1 MDREKIMYS
10 IGLDIGTSSVGWAV
24 IDNDFKLL
32 KKGNKNMWGSRL
44 FETAETAANR
54 RENRSTRRRYNKRRE
69 RIRLLQELMANMV
82 LSVDPTFFIR
92 LSQTTFLDEED
103 KSALLND
110 KYQGNYNLFIENDYN
125 DQDFYNNFK
134 TIYHLRN
141 YLCRSTQKEDPRLI
155 YLALHHIVKYRG
167 NFLYE
172 KQDFRLDAS
181 SIEEDLQNV
190 LDKIN
195 EFNDLGMV
203 FDELTVI
210 KILNILK
217 EDNNRSKKID
227 KCLKQIAIDKNNKQI
242 FKYLFSG
249 IVGNQFNFTKM
260 VSNEIIKYEDEDIKL
275 KFSDGNFE
283 NKIEEYSI
291 ALKEYLEFIE
301 LMKKIYSWITLN
313 NILKSGNSISEAMIN
328 RYDMHHDDLR
338 KLKEL
343 IKGYDRKAYYEVFR
357 NQSDKL
363 KNYYNYINH
372 PKKVSREEFY
382 KYLKKVLEKINSEE
396 VNYFLM
402 RIEED
407 ELLLKQNDRDNGAI
421 PYQLNLNE
429 MKEIIEKQS
438 KFYEDLK
445 INKDKLISILTFK
458 IPYYYGPLD
467 GNDKYGWLVKYQDKK
482 QERITPW
489 NHSEVV
495 NIEETASDFI
505 KRLTNFCT
513 YLLDK
518 PVMPKNSLTCNMF
531 ELLNELNKIRVNGK
545 LLGKDIKTRI
555 VEELFMNKKIIKEK
569 DLKKWFVTNKV
580 YLEIN
585 EISGY
590 QKDKMFSASL
600 GSWIDFKKI
609 FGVID
614 DSNYSIIER
623 IIEDITIF
631 NEKNILKKRLKNVH
645 KLSNEQIK
653 AILKL
658 NYSGWSR
665 LSYELIKGIK
675 ADNRYGSS
683 VTILDVMKES
693 NLNLMQIINDDK
705 LGYKKIIDEKNC
717 FETDKKL
724 NYDDV
729 IKKLPGSPAIK
740 KGIWQALQIIE
751 EITYYMKHQPKNVY
765 IEFAREEGKKV
776 RTETQI
782 KRLKDI
788 YKELDLQLEYDILVR
803 NKLNQEKDYRKFGN
817 ERMYLYYTQMGK
829 CMYTGEPIKN
839 IGDIFSDELYE
850 IDHIIPRSIIK
861 DDSIDNKVLVKR
873 KENQRKSNDVIPLS
887 IREKQIHRWKYLLEH
902 KLISQKKYFNL
913 IRDEMDPQTIEKFIN
928 RQLVE
933 TRQIIKHVANIIDN
947 HYTNTSVVAIRA
959 NIIHDFR
966 IKYNIYKNRNV
977 NDYHHAHDA
986 YIACVIGQYM
996 KIRYPQF
1003 NAKYA
1008 YNEYMRYGNNEHD
1021 KSGLILNSMNYESYD
1036 EDTGEMIWH
1045 PDKIKGILKCFNY
1058 RDCYITKKLESSDGE
1073 LFEAT
1078 IYSPKSNK
1086 KNLIPVNKF
1095 RANSNKYGGFSGLNY
1110 IICAIEGINE
1120 KSSVVRKIVKV
1131 PLIYKNEKPEIIVS
1145 YIEKSN
1151 NYKDVKL
1158 LKIIKKNQLVE
1169 IDGGFYY
1176 ITSPTEL
1183 NTAWQLV
1190 LNPHENAIVYKINQ
1204 ALKNS
1209 VDKELDIEELDL
1221 LYLSLIDKLNNYYP
1235 EYQDKMKNKLIA
1247 LHEQFKNLSL
1257 FDAAKVIEQL
1267 LIAMSAG
1274 PQNGKI
1280 ELPNFK
1286 IGDRIGRLKKQT
1298 ILLDKI
1304 TFYDQSVTGL
1314 YSKKVKL

>member
-1 MDREKIMYS
+1 MDREKIKYS

-24 IDNDFKLL
+24 VDNNFKLL

-54 RENRSTRRRYNKRRE
+54 RKNRSTRRRYNKRRE

-82 LSVDPTFFIR
+82 LSVDPLFFIR
-92 LSQTTFLDEED
+92 LSQITFLDEED

-110 KYQGNYNLFIENDYN
+110 KYKGNYNLFIEDDYN
-125 DQDFYNNFK
+125 DQNFYNNFK

-141 YLCRSTQKEDPRLI
+141 YLCQTTKKEDPRLI

-172 KQDFRLDAS
+172 KQDFSLDVS
-181 SIEEDLQNV
+181 RIEEDLESV

-203 FDELTVI
+203 FDGQTII

-217 EDNNRSKKID
+217 ENSNRSEKID
-227 KCLKQIAIDKNNKQI
+227 KCLKQIAIDKKNKQV
-242 FKYLFSG
+242 FKNLFNG

-260 VSNEIIKYEDEDIKL
+260 ISDEIIQYEDEDIKL
-275 KFSDGNFE
+275 KFSDVNFE
-283 NKIEEYSI
+283 NKIEEYSVV
-291 ALKEYLEFIE
+291 LGEYFEFIE

-313 NILKSGNSISEAMIN
+313 NILKSGNSISGAMIN
-328 RYDMHHDDLR
+328 RYDMHHNDLK
-338 KLKEL
+338 KLKRL
-343 IKGYDRKAYYEVFR
+343 IKEYDRKVYYEVFR

-372 PKKVSREEFY
+372 PGKVSREEFY
-382 KYLKKVLEKINSEE
+382 KYLKKVLDKINNEE

-402 RIEED
+402 KIEED

-429 MKEIIEKQS
+429 MKEIIENQS

-467 GNDKYGWLVKYQDKK
+467 GNDKYGWLIKYQDKK

-489 NHSEVV
+489 NHDEVV
-495 NIEETASDFI
+495 DIEETASAFI
-505 KRLTNFCT
+505 ERLTSFCT
-513 YLLDK
+513 YLPDE
-518 PVMPKNSLTCNMF
+518 PVMPKNSLTCNMY

-555 VEELFMNKKIIKEK
+555 IEDLFMNKKIIKEK
-569 DLKKWFVTNKV
+569 DLKKWFDTNKI

-590 QKDKMFSASL
+590 QKDKMFSTSL
-600 GSWIDFKKI
+600 SSWIDFKKI
-609 FGVID
+609 FGIID
-614 DSNYSIIER
+614 DSNYLVIER
-623 IIEDITIF
+623 VIKDITIF
-631 NEKNILKKRLKNVH
+631 NEKNILKKRLKNIH

-675 ADNRYGSS
+675 TDNCYGSS
-683 VTILDVMKES
+683 VTILEVMKET
-693 NLNLMQIINDDK
+693 NLNLMQIISDDK

-717 FETDKKL
+717 FETDKKF
-724 NYDDV
+724 NYDE
-729 IKKLPGSPAIK
+729 IKNLAGSPAIK

-751 EITYYMKHQPKNVY
+751 EITKYMKHQPKNVY
-765 IEFAREEGKKV
+765 IEFAREEGVKK
-776 RTETQI
+776 RTKTQI
-782 KRLKDI
+782 KKLRDI
-788 YKELDLQLEYDILVR
+788 YKDLDLQSDHDIWVR
-803 NKLNQEKDYRKFGN
+803 NKLNQEKDYRKFSN
-817 ERMYLYYTQMGK
+817 ERLYLYYTQMGK
-829 CMYTGEPIKN
+829 CIYSGEPIES
-839 IGDIFSDELYE
+839 IDDIFSDELYE
-850 IDHIIPRSIIK
+850 VDHIVPRSIIK

-873 KENQRKSNDVIPLS
+873 KENQRKSNDIIPLP
-887 IREKQIHRWKYLLEH
+887 IRERQIKRWKYLLDH

-913 IRDEMDPQTIEKFIN
+913 IRNEMDLRTIEKFIN

-947 HYTNTSVVAIRA
+947 HYVNSSVVAIRA

-966 IKYNIYKNRNV
+966 IKYNIYKNRNI
-977 NDYHHAHDA
+977 NDYHHGHDA
-986 YIACVIGQYM
+986 YIACVIGEYM

-1008 YNEYMRYGNNEHD
+1008 YNEYMRHGNNRHD
-1021 KSGLILNSMNYESYD
+1021 KSGFILNSMNYESYD
-1036 EDTGEMIWH
+1036 EDTGEIIWH
-1045 PDKIKGILKCFNY
+1045 PDTIKKILKCFNY

-1073 LFEAT
+1073 LFDAT

-1086 KNLIPVNKF
+1086 KDLIPVNKL
-1095 RANSNKYGGFSGLNY
+1095 RANSNKYGGFSGVKY
-1110 IICAIEGINE
+1110 IIYAIEGIDK
-1120 KSSVVRKIVKV
+1120 KSLVVRKIVKV
-1131 PLIYKNEKPEIIVS
+1131 PLIYKDEKPEKVIS
-1145 YIEKSN
+1145 YIEKYN

-1158 LKIIKKNQLVE
+1158 LKVIKKNQLIE

-1190 LNPHENAIVYKINQ
+1190 LNPRENAVVYKINH
-1204 ALKNS
+1204 ALKNN
-1209 VDKELDIEELDL
+1209 VDKELDIKELDS

-1235 EYQDKMKNKLIA
+1235 KYQNTIKNKIID

-1257 FDAAKVIEQL
+1257 LDAAKVIEQL
-1267 LIAMSAG
+1267 LVAMSAG

-1286 IGDRIGRLKKQT
+1286 IGDRIGRLKGQD
-1298 ILLDKI
+1298 ILLDKTI
-1304 TFYDQSVTGL
+1304 FYYQSVTGL